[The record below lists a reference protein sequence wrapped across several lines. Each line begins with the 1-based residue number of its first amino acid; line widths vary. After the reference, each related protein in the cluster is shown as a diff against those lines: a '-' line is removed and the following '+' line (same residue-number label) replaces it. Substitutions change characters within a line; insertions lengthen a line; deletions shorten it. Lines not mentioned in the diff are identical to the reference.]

1 MKVQDTCSEDSAIP
15 GRPATSKSAQP
26 AQATASDILGLKRTR
41 TAGRQTISLE
51 MEVDQYLSDPN
62 SGTSILNFWQ
72 VVLILST
79 YI

>member
-1 MKVQDTCSEDSAIP
+1 
-15 GRPATSKSAQP
+15 
-26 AQATASDILGLKRTR
+26 
-41 TAGRQTISLE
+41 

>member
-1 MKVQDTCSEDSAIP
+1 VKVQDTCSEDSAIP
-15 GRPATSKSAQP
+15 GRSATSKSAQP
-26 AQATASDILGLKRTR
+26 AQATALDILGLKRTR